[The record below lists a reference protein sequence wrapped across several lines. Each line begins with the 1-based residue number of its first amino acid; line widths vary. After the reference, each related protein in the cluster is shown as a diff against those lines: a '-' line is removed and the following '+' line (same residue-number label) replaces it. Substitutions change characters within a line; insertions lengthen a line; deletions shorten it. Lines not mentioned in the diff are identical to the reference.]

1 MDRSSA
7 CLTVISLGISGY
19 PSRRRRCNDQPTL
32 SNSTTHTC
40 AAAPSRL

>member
-7 CLTVISLGISGY
+7 CLTVISLGLPGY
-19 PSRRRRCNDQPTL
+19 PSRRYHHNDQPTL